1 MKFLVW
7 IGVALVVAWAV
18 LWLGI
23 KIAMGAIHALLILGL
38 IAIAWGVLR
47 GARSGP

>member
-1 MKFLVW
+1 MKALVW
-7 IGVALVVAWAV
+7 FGVAMVVAWAI

-23 KIAMGAIHALLILGL
+23 KMAIGAIHALLILGL

-47 GARSGP
+47 GARSNP